1 MKIEGK
7 KYDRNKERMDL
18 VPWTSVR
25 EMAKV
30 LTFGADK
37 YGDHNWR
44 QGIEHSRLYA
54 ATMRHLTSYWLGESI
69 DPESGLSHLAH
80 AMTNL
85 AMMTESPEYDD
96 RYFKE
101 IGDGSEEAV

>member
-1 MKIEGK
+1 MIISGK
-7 KYDRNKERMDL
+7 KYDSKKERMDL
-18 VPWTSVR
+18 VPWHSVR

-44 QGIEHSRLYA
+44 LGIEHSRLYA
-54 ATMRHLTSYWLGESI
+54 ATMRHLTSYWLGESL
-69 DPESGLSHLAH
+69 DPESGLSHIAH

-96 RYFKE
+96 RYLKK
-101 IGDGSEEAV
+101 GDCDHDSD

>member
-1 MKIEGK
+1 MMVQGK
-7 KYDRNKERMDL
+7 KYDMNKERMDL
-18 VPWTSVR
+18 VPWSSVR

-44 QGIEHSRLYA
+44 NGIEHSRLYA
-54 ATMRHLTSYWLGESI
+54 ATMRHLTSYWLGESV

-96 RYFKE
+96 RYFRE
-101 IGDGSEEAV
+101 TGDDSEEIV